1 MNPLRTS
8 QRSTFERST
17 GASPNFS
24 LRRLRNVSA
33 SSPRA
38 RTCNHCCG
46 AAISQST
53 LRPWASLDRTF
64 QTAPGPRSRTG
75 SGIFSARVAVSQPSA
90 KTTPLYGS
98 DFPGNEG
105 CRAIGE
111 LRLKLARKI
120 LQQLYG
126 LTVIIAHHL
135 PVTTA
140 TSESR
145 LHRVLKRHTHV
156 QAFFT
161 HEETMTLLKF
171 QPCPK
176 GLQSLLLPTPDKRV
190 QLVWLELP
198 VIDEPS
204 SLLIPRPLAR
214 HQSMVVELVENLP
227 SRVQTDVSLGRNNI
241 VSGCSSLGQRLN
253 HADGFLSAKEAG

>member
-64 QTAPGPRSRTG
+64 QTGLGPRFRTG
-75 SGIFSARVAVSQPSA
+75 AGLFSARVAVSQPSA
-90 KTTPLYGS
+90 KTILLYGS

-120 LQQLYG
+120 LQQLYS
-126 LTVIIAHHL
+126 LAVIIANHL
-135 PVTTA
+135 PVTSA
-140 TSESR
+140 TPESR
-145 LHRVLKRHTHV
+145 LHRVLKCHTHV
-156 QAFFT
+156 QAFLA
-161 HEETMTLLKF
+161 HEEAMTLLKL
-171 QPCPK
+171 QTGPQR
-176 GLQSLLLPTPDKRV
+176 LQSLLLPAPDKRV

-198 VIDEPS
+198 VIDEP
-204 SLLIPRPLAR
+204 
-214 HQSMVVELVENLP
+214 
-227 SRVQTDVSLGRNNI
+227 
-241 VSGCSSLGQRLN
+241 
-253 HADGFLSAKEAG
+253 